1 MTSRLSPAQRREQIV
16 RAARSAIAQR
26 GLAATAL
33 RDIAAAAGVS
43 IGTVT
48 YHFAST
54 DEILRAVVIAESE
67 RFYGDVITAADAEPD
82 ARRALQLIIEPL
94 FGDSADVQAHWRI
107 WADYWAIVA
116 RRPEIAG
123 AYAMRIRSWEA
134 CCVRIITRG
143 VDDGTFRTVDPDE
156 TALKL
161 AAYSDGLGTQLA
173 QDAQGITTE
182 AARNWMF
189 ELIDLLLGPRA
200 GHLDDR

>member
-1 MTSRLSPAQRREQIV
+1 MTTARMPPAQRREQIV
-16 RAARSAIAQR
+16 RAARTAIAQR

-54 DEILRAVVIAESE
+54 DDILRAVVIAESE
-67 RFYGDVITAADAEPD
+67 RFYGDVITAADAESD
-82 ARRALQLIIEPL
+82 ARRALELIIEPL
-94 FGDSADVQAHWRI
+94 FGDSPDVQAHWRI
-107 WADYWAIVA
+107 WADYWAVIA
-116 RRPEIAG
+116 RKPEVAG
-123 AYAMRIRSWEA
+123 AYALRIRSWEA

-143 VDDGTFRTVDPDE
+143 VTDGTFGPVDPAE

-173 QDAQGITTE
+173 QGAEGISTA
-182 AARNWMF
+182 AARRWMY
-189 ELIDLLLGPRA
+189 ELVELLLR
-200 GHLDDR
+200 R

>member
-1 MTSRLSPAQRREQIV
+1 MTARLPPAARREQIV
-16 RAARSAIAQR
+16 RAARTAIAHR
-26 GLAATAL
+26 GLAATSL
-33 RDIAAAAGVS
+33 RDIASAAGVS

-67 RFYGDVITAADAEPD
+67 RFYGDVIAAADAEPD
-82 ARRALQLIIEPL
+82 ARRALELIIEPL
-94 FGDSADVQAHWRI
+94 FGDSPDVQAHWRI
-107 WADYWAIVA
+107 WSDYWAVIA
-116 RRPEIAG
+116 RRPDVAG

-143 VDDGTFRTVDPDE
+143 VGEGTFRPVDPDD

-173 QDAQGITTE
+173 QRAAGIE
-182 AARNWMF
+182 PAVARRWMIEF
-189 ELIDLLLGPRA
+189 VDLLLRPA
-200 GHLDDR
+200 D